1 MFLNELIPLLAE
13 PDYKLRGQNYIF
25 NTLHKVVK
33 SILSLGDISVQLW
46 SDVNFP
52 QDIKTW

>member
-13 PDYKLRGQNYIF
+13 PYYKLREHNYIF

-46 SDVNFP
+46 SDMNFP
-52 QDIKTW
+52 QDIKT